1 MKVQHLT
8 ITQALLGL
16 VVVIAIIVF
25 SACFVTLKNYV
36 DTEGMDKKTLEGLY
50 KSQSFPAFGQMTRE
64 GKVRYVMATI
74 ALLVA
79 VLLGTGLIV
88 YDKYFR

>member
-1 MKVQHLT
+1 
-8 ITQALLGL
+8 
-16 VVVIAIIVF
+16 
-25 SACFVTLKNYV
+25 
-36 DTEGMDKKTLEGLY
+36 
-50 KSQSFPAFGQMTRE
+50 MTRE
-64 GKVRYVMATI
+64 GKVRYVVATI